1 MDRDRAKSSVKS
13 LGIKVNFLSI
23 LAAIVQS
30 PPGILVSAAVL
41 DFLLGD
47 PWSWPHPVRV
57 IGCAINL
64 YCKWIWRW
72 LKRPFALRVAGIV
85 LALGLVL
92 GSAVLVWAGI
102 RGAYLLW
109 KPLGWVVEV
118 TLLASCFA
126 GRSLRDAAEDVL
138 APLQEGNTELS
149 RTKLSQ
155 YVGRDTEDLTKSEIL
170 RAVLETVAENT
181 TDGVMAPL
189 FYAILGLALPTI
201 GPAPFAIA
209 YKATSTLDSMV
220 GYRDEPYAHIGWFS
234 AHLDD
239 VLTWLPCRLN
249 VMTLGMISGKLP
261 KVWKFCQHDAV
272 KDPSPNSGWS
282 ECAYAAILDVQ
293 LGGLNTYR
301 GVLKLKPFLG
311 KPQRTITPE
320 LIRYALRLMRNS
332 FILWVAIALAIWI
345 IGTEL

>member
-1 MDRDRAKSSVKS
+1 MV
-13 LGIKVNFLSI
+13 FLSI
-23 LAAIVQS
+23 LAAIIQS
-30 PPGILVSAAVL
+30 TPGILITAAVL
-41 DFLLGD
+41 DFMLGD
-47 PWSWPHPVRV
+47 PWGWPHPVRAMGWV
-57 IGCAINL
+57 IHA
-64 YCKWIWRW
+64 YCKWIWCW
-72 LKRPFALRVAGIV
+72 LKRPFALRVAGLV

-92 GSAVLVWAGI
+92 GSAALVWAGI
-102 RGAYLLW
+102 QGAYLIW

-118 TLLASCFA
+118 GLLASCFA

-138 APLQEGNTELS
+138 APLEAGDPKQS

-170 RAVLETVAENT
+170 RAILETVAENT

-189 FYAILGLALPTI
+189 FYAILGLALPVI

-209 YKATSTLDSMV
+209 YKAASTLDSMV
-220 GYRDEPYAHIGWFS
+220 GYRDEPYLHIGWFS

-261 KVWKFCQHDAV
+261 KVWKLCQQDAI

-293 LGGLNTYR
+293 LGGFNTYR
-301 GVLKLKPFLG
+301 GVLKLKPLLG

-332 FILWVAIALAIWI
+332 FVLWVAISVASWMIVM
-345 IGTEL
+345 EL